1 MKLTQHASIRSQQRG
16 VSPLI
21 VDLLVRFGTRQKS
34 GNGTEVCYF
43 DRHARKALG
52 SYVGGAIGK
61 LSDELDA
68 YAIVCGELVVT
79 VGPRYKKIHNH

>member
-1 MKLTQHASIRSQQRG
+1 MRLTQHAAVRAQQRG
-16 VSPLI
+16 ISPLI
-21 VDLLVRFGTRQKS
+21 VDLLVRFGARQKS
-34 GNGTEVCYF
+34 GDGTEMCYF

-52 SYVGGAIGK
+52 SYVGGAISR

-68 YAIVCGELVVT
+68 YAIVSGELVVT